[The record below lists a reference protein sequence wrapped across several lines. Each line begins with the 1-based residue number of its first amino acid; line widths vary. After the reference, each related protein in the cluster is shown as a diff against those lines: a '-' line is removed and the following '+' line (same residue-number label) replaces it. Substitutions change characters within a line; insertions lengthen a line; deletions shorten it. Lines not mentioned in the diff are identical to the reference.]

1 MTVRILLYILEVMN
15 LARQIL
21 GKDLYEI
28 TREDL
33 TEYFSTPREESSVLE
48 FKSGQVKINSI
59 FKEICAFLNTEG
71 GLIIVG
77 SPKERKLQKAGR
89 MQRRICQGRLIPSGF
104 RDKNWIF
111 GLIGANIVP
120 WPQGIRI
127 QEIRGEEGNY
137 FIFEVPQSSNPPHQ
151 FLNDGRYYIRLEKE
165 AKPAPHGLVEALFYK
180 KVRAQ
185 LKADMSIGPLDGYSG
200 DYNKVE
206 ISIRNT
212 SSFPTD
218 RVNYLIRVFNVQEVH
233 ENGEPRGN
241 FLNGNDDS
249 FELHGFS
256 EKALVDERS
265 LPISFVLT
273 NKREPFIVSVIA
285 WNREAGMYKHHG
297 LFDPVNEQYID
308 RSWSGELHEKNLED
322 LHSTLRDIQRH
333 I

>member
-1 MTVRILLYILEVMN
+1 MIVRILLYILEVMN

-59 FKEICAFLNTEG
+59 FKEVCAFLNTEG

-89 MQRRICQGRLIPSGF
+89 VQRRICQGRLIPSGF

-137 FIFEVPQSSNPPHQ
+137 FIFEVPQSNNPPHQ

-185 LKADMSIGPLDGYSG
+185 LKADMNIGPFDGYSDG
-200 DYNKVE
+200 YNKVE

-218 RVNYLIRVFNVQEVH
+218 RVNYLIRVINVQEVH
-233 ENGEPRGN
+233 ENGQPRGS
-241 FLNGNDDS
+241 FLNGDDDS

-256 EKALVDERS
+256 EKTLVDERS

-273 NKREPFIVSVIA
+273 HKQEPFIVSIIA

-297 LFDPVNEQYID
+297 LFDPVNEKYID

-322 LHSTLRDIQRH
+322 LYSTLREIKRH
-333 I
+333 M